1 MSTRAAEELYY
12 DSETTLRLVDTAL
25 DELRVMEDELRGDD
39 RGRLLVQQMLQA
51 PAGASELPEL
61 VLRAYGEIQSGLES
75 LRRSRDVLERTTMEK
90 IHHMGDRIREVNSAT
105 EVAATDILDGVD
117 RALALVA
124 RLDTTEDGPERVRVR
139 GELRDELFEVMG
151 CLQFQDITSQ
161 QLTYA
166 SSVLYEMESRLAN
179 LAQIFDPASFGLAPL
194 PRLTTPCT
202 PRSSYDPATAADV
215 NGCGQEVVD
224 EIFGG

>member
-1 MSTRAAEELYY
+1 MSTRVAEELYY
-12 DSETTLRLVDTAL
+12 DSEATLRLVDTAL
-25 DELRVMEDELRGDD
+25 DELRVMEDHGRDAGRGP
-39 RGRLLVQQMLQA
+39 LLAQERRDSA
-51 PAGASELPEL
+51 AGCSELPDL

-90 IHHMGDRIREVNSAT
+90 IHHMGDRIRAVNSAT

-117 RALALVA
+117 RALALVD
-124 RLDTTEDGPERVRVR
+124 RLDGMEDGPDRVTVR
-139 GELRDELFEVMG
+139 GELREELFEVMG

-179 LAQIFDPASFGLAPL
+179 LAQIFDPASFGLAPISRL
-194 PRLTTPCT
+194 PFPHLCAPG
-202 PRSSYDPATAADV
+202 YDPATATDS
-215 NGCGQEVVD
+215 NGCDQEVVD

>member
-12 DSETTLRLVDTAL
+12 DSEATLRLVDTAL
-25 DELRVMEDELRGDD
+25 DELRVMEDQGRNAGRGPCLAQE
-39 RGRLLVQQMLQA
+39 RA
-51 PAGASELPEL
+51 ESAAAGTELPEL
-61 VLRAYGEIQSGLES
+61 VLRAYGEIQNGLES

-90 IHHMGDRIREVNSAT
+90 IHHMGDRIRAVNSAT

-117 RALALVA
+117 RALALVD
-124 RLDTTEDGPERVRVR
+124 RLDEMEDGPDRVAVR
-139 GELRDELFEVMG
+139 GELREELFEVMG

-194 PRLTTPCT
+194 PRLAMPYVF
-202 PRSSYDPATAADV
+202 SSGYDPATATDV

>member
-12 DSETTLRLVDTAL
+12 DSEATLRLVNTAL
-25 DELRVMEDELRGDD
+25 DELRVMEDQGRNAGRGPVLAQE
-39 RGRLLVQQMLQA
+39 RTEPA
-51 PAGASELPEL
+51 AGAELPEL

-90 IHHMGDRIREVNSAT
+90 IHHMGDRIRAVNSAT

-117 RALALVA
+117 RALALVD
-124 RLDTTEDGPERVRVR
+124 RLDEMREGPDRAAVR
-139 GELRDELFEVMG
+139 GELREELFEVMG

-179 LAQIFDPASFGLAPL
+179 LAQIFDPAAFGLAPL
-194 PRLTTPCT
+194 PRLAMPYVFST
-202 PRSSYDPATAADV
+202 SYDPATATDV

>member
-12 DSETTLRLVDTAL
+12 DSEATLRLVDTAL
-25 DELRVMEDELRGDD
+25 DELRVMEDQRTGAD
-39 RGRLLVQQMLQA
+39 RGPFLAQERTE
-51 PAGASELPEL
+51 PAAGSELPDL

-75 LRRSRDVLERTTMEK
+75 LRRSREVLERTTMEK
-90 IHHMGDRIREVNSAT
+90 IHHMGDRIRAVNSAT

-117 RALALVA
+117 RALALVDQ
-124 RLDTTEDGPERVRVR
+124 LDEMGDEPDRATVR
-139 GELRDELFEVMG
+139 GELRDELFDVMG

-179 LAQIFDPASFGLAPL
+179 LAQIFDPASFGLAPI
-194 PRLTTPCT
+194 PRLPISHLC
-202 PRSSYDPATAADV
+202 PPGYDPATATDA